1 MNFLRLIVILLP
13 VLLQAACGPLAAVG
27 AVGTTITNAAYNENE
42 RRERGSY
49 ISHAEQA
56 TEVAIANLNL
66 GVEYMRQGNY
76 KMALAKLNRAK
87 MARNDYAPIHNALG
101 LVYQQI
107 GETEAAEINF
117 KRAIKLDP
125 SDSSSLNNYGLFLC
139 QNQQFDEA
147 DEYFLKAANNP
158 LYSTPELAITNAG
171 TCALSNGQFDKA
183 DNYFREALKR
193 NPRVAPALIQM
204 AGLSY
209 EQGQYLPARGYLQRY
224 LELTKHTPKSLWLG
238 IRIESELGDN
248 NAVSSYALLL
258 RNNYPDTKEA
268 TLLKEFRAQ

>member
-1 MNFLRLIVILLP
+1 
-13 VLLQAACGPLAAVG
+13 
-27 AVGTTITNAAYNENE
+27 VGTTVTNAAYNENE
-42 RRERGSY
+42 RRARGSY
-49 ISHAEQA
+49 KSRSEWA

-76 KMALAKLNRAK
+76 EMALEKLNRAK

-117 KRAIKLDP
+117 MRAIKLEP
-125 SDSSSLNNYGLFLC
+125 TDSASLNNYGLFLC
-139 QNQQFDEA
+139 QNQRFDEA

-171 TCALSNGQFDKA
+171 TCALSDGQFDKA

-204 AGLSY
+204 AELSY
-209 EQGQYLPARGYLQRY
+209 EQGKYLPARGYLQRY

>member
-1 MNFLRLIVILLP
+1 MNLLRLIVILLP
-13 VLLQAACGPLAAVG
+13 ILLQTACGPLAAVG
-27 AVGTTITNAAYNENE
+27 AAGTTITNAAYNEQA

-49 ISHAEQA
+49 ISHSEQA

-76 KMALAKLNRAK
+76 EMALVKLNRAK
-87 MARNDYAPIHNALG
+87 MARNNYAPIHNALG
-101 LVYQQI
+101 LLYQQI

-139 QNQQFDEA
+139 QNQRFDEA
-147 DEYFLKAANNP
+147 EEYFIKAANNP
-158 LYSTPELAITNAG
+158 LYSTPEIAITNAG
-171 TCALSNGQFDKA
+171 TCALSDEQFDKA
-183 DNYFREALKR
+183 ENYFREALKR
-193 NPRVAPALIQM
+193 NPWVAPALIQM
-204 AGLSY
+204 AELSY
-209 EQGQYLPARGYLQRY
+209 EQGQYLLARGYLQRY

-238 IRIESELGDN
+238 IRIESELGDK

-268 TLLKEFRAQ
+268 TLLKDFRAQ